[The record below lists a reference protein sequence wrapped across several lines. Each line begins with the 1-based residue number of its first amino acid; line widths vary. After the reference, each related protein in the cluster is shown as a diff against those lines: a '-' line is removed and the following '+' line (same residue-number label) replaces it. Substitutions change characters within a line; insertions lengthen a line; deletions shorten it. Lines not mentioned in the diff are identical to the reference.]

1 MIEMFSDI
9 AALTPAPSLYILFVT
24 AVFILSAAW
33 AVRSSEDESASER
46 HFAYAAALASVL
58 AILLLNHL
66 TRTARIGLSGQTPA
80 INAGQ
85 VIWAMIWIVGAA
97 LLFTRLTIGWLSTQA
112 IIRSAR
118 PVADREIRDIVRF
131 CQRELNITREPR
143 ILVSDRPISPFVTGV
158 FEPVI
163 VLTPAVMNCDPRG
176 RRLVLLHEFA
186 HIRRADCLTELM
198 VQVLGV
204 FLWWN
209 PLYWIARE
217 KLQILREVACDEV
230 VVSRT
235 THKNAYMSLIASMA
249 KLRPV
254 LAGQSFSTVHLAGA
268 STLVIRLKELNGE
281 LMVYPRYLPP
291 TMPQHL
297 SRRGLAVMLALA
309 VLTCVAFDHYGGM
322 VAQALWESMA
332 EQTLETTVV
341 Q

>member
-1 MIEMFSDI
+1 MMIDLLSDL
-9 AALTPAPSLYILFVT
+9 ASLTPAPSFYILIVT
-24 AVFILSAAW
+24 AVFMLSAAW

-58 AILLLNHL
+58 AVLLLNHV
-66 TRTARIGLSGQTPA
+66 TRTIGGRTEGALSG
-80 INAGQ
+80 GQ
-85 VIWAMIWIVGAA
+85 ILWASIWIIGAVI
-97 LLFTRLTIGWLSTQA
+97 LFARLMIGWLSTQA

-118 PVADREIRDIVRF
+118 PVADREIRDIVHF
-131 CQRELNITREPR
+131 CQRELNIKTEPR
-143 ILVSDRPISPFVTGV
+143 VLLSDRPISPFVTGV

-198 VQVLGV
+198 VQILGV

-217 KLQILREVACDEV
+217 KLQILREIACDEV

-254 LAGQSFSTVHLAGA
+254 LAGQSFSTVHLAGN
-268 STLVIRLKELNGE
+268 STLVVRLKELNGE

-297 SRRGLAVMLALA
+297 SRRGLVIVLVLA
-309 VLTCVAFDHYGGM
+309 VLSCVVADHYGG
-322 VAQALWESMA
+322 VFAEAFWESMSQPLS
-332 EQTLETTVV
+332 ESGI
-341 Q
+341 

>member
-1 MIEMFSDI
+1 MIEMLSDL
-9 AALTPAPSLYILFVT
+9 AALTPAPSFYILIVT

-58 AILLLNHL
+58 GILLLNHV

-85 VIWAMIWIVGAA
+85 VIWAMIWIVGAV

-112 IIRSAR
+112 IIRSAH
-118 PVADREIRDIVRF
+118 PVVDREIRDIVRF
-131 CQRELNITREPR
+131 CQRELNITTEPR
-143 ILVSDRPISPFVTGV
+143 VLLSERPISPFVTGV
-158 FEPVI
+158 LEPVI

-186 HIRRADCLTELM
+186 HIRRADCLTQLM

-249 KLRPV
+249 TLRPV
-254 LAGQSFSTVHLAGA
+254 LAGQSFSTVHLAGS
-268 STLVIRLKELNGE
+268 STLVIRLRELNGE
-281 LMVYPRYLPP
+281 LRVYPRYLPP

-297 SRRGLAVMLALA
+297 SRRGLVTFLGLA
-309 VLTCVAFDHYGGM
+309 VLTCVVLDHFGG
-322 VAQALWESMA
+322 VFAQAFWDSIAEPTVESTMP
-332 EQTLETTVV
+332 
-341 Q
+341 